1 MQELKFDPARLA
13 LLPPDI
19 TPAMASAWG
28 AFRLLTE
35 DWTADHREDE
45 WFRIIRS
52 VRPDTDQIV
61 FTSDDWARVIAAFLP
76 RETPEAAGEE
86 VRQ

>member
-19 TPAMASAWG
+19 TPAMASSWG

-35 DWTADHREDE
+35 D
-45 WFRIIRS
+45 
-52 VRPDTDQIV
+52 
-61 FTSDDWARVIAAFLP
+61 
-76 RETPEAAGEE
+76 
-86 VRQ
+86 